1 MVMTRMMVNNNTTI
15 RRDEEEREIEKR
27 EKGERRDGERK
38 EKLCNS
44 YLFNALSPS
53 LLFFYRSLSLFFLS
67 LFLHV
72 ACALLLLFLLA

>member
-1 MVMTRMMVNNNTTI
+1 MMVNNNTTI

-27 EKGERRDGERK
+27 EREKGERREGERK